1 MKLLDR
7 ELENNLRSA
16 EIVYTIALNNAKQN
30 KLVSY
35 SKILERD
42 YEKLIKA
49 RRNLGKIIFLLGSF
63 EGSFF

>member
-30 KLVSY
+30 KLMSY

-42 YEKLIKA
+42 YEKLINA
-49 RRNLGKIIFLLGSF
+49 RRNLGKKEYCKLSIVK
-63 EGSFF
+63 